1 MINQE
6 FIESITLEG
15 EEWRDVIGY
24 EGLYMVSSFG
34 RVISL
39 KRSQIIT
46 IFNKAKKEITFLP
59 KLLKFNK
66 IKGYNKCKFYNSVMV
81 YKDKKAKRIPV
92 HRLVASAFIE
102 NPNSYTQIDHI
113 DTNRLNNR
121 IENLR
126 WCDSKTNS
134 TNPISLKNMSIA
146 AKQTYLK
153 GRKPI
158 NIRKVVQ
165 LKNGHFFA
173 VYDSIKD
180 ASMQGFRASNIS
192 NCCQGREKSHYG
204 YQWMY
209 LSDYEK
215 LTNKSKNDLP
225 ISADN
230 V

>member
-102 NPNSYTQIDHI
+102 NPNSYTQIDLHI
-113 DTNRLNNR
+113 RLRKTYQQVKERFAYIRRQCLATVTSCSSYVSGVCTKSGSTRNFR
-121 IENLR
+121 IVNSQLR
-126 WCDSKTNS
+126 
-134 TNPISLKNMSIA
+134 
-146 AKQTYLK
+146 
-153 GRKPI
+153 
-158 NIRKVVQ
+158 IR
-165 LKNGHFFA
+165 N
-173 VYDSIKD
+173 
-180 ASMQGFRASNIS
+180 
-192 NCCQGREKSHYG
+192 
-204 YQWMY
+204 
-209 LSDYEK
+209 
-215 LTNKSKNDLP
+215 
-225 ISADN
+225 
-230 V
+230 